1 MVGSGRFSCAFGGRQ
16 ARRARAA
23 APRSEPPRRG
33 LQGARRH
40 RPPHCLGRP
49 PAEVAQPR
57 RPGRSQVVRFALF
70 CFVLLCFA
78 LFCVFCFGV
87 WRSASFWA
95 SRRSRDLRLAQKEA
109 DRHIRAGARP
119 GLLRKVA
126 RGGSWLGPHPR
137 QGKTTRARYVG
148 TLAVTASRWRLCI
161 HRTRAVNTQ
170 AVPKRRCFFGRVQA
184 SGAARAGGEGEDES
198 EEDDEDEGED
208 GEADEGSG
216 TEDGH
221 ASDDEDADDEDG
233 GTSGSETSAASAVSS
248 DWDVR
253 DYVAGYVGRPA
264 WDVTSLP
271 S

>member
-1 MVGSGRFSCAFGGRQ
+1 M
-16 ARRARAA
+16 
-23 APRSEPPRRG
+23 
-33 LQGARRH
+33 
-40 RPPHCLGRP
+40 
-49 PAEVAQPR
+49 
-57 RPGRSQVVRFALF
+57 
-70 CFVLLCFA
+70 
-78 LFCVFCFGV
+78 
-87 WRSASFWA
+87 
-95 SRRSRDLRLAQKEA
+95 
-109 DRHIRAGARP
+109 
-119 GLLRKVA
+119 
-126 RGGSWLGPHPR
+126 GPHPR

-161 HRTRAVNTQ
+161 HRTRAVDTQ

-184 SGAARAGGEGEDES
+184 SGAARAGGEGEDESEEDEDES

-248 DWDVR
+248 DWDVLA
-253 DYVAGYVGRPA
+253 YFAGYVGRPA

>member
-1 MVGSGRFSCAFGGRQ
+1 M
-16 ARRARAA
+16 
-23 APRSEPPRRG
+23 
-33 LQGARRH
+33 
-40 RPPHCLGRP
+40 
-49 PAEVAQPR
+49 
-57 RPGRSQVVRFALF
+57 
-70 CFVLLCFA
+70 
-78 LFCVFCFGV
+78 

-161 HRTRAVNTQ
+161 HRTRAVDAQ

-208 GEADEGSG
+208 GEAGEGADEGSG

-248 DWDVR
+248 DWDVP